1 MTPWTTSTGF
11 WRLPSAPPTRES
23 LWAKS
28 VRHVHNIL
36 SGALGV
42 AVPKLIPAN
51 PAAAAHPPA
60 RQIKAQEQSYPT
72 VDDGQTARFLG
83 SV

>member
-1 MTPWTTSTGF
+1 M
-11 WRLPSAPPTRES
+11 
-23 LWAKS
+23 
-28 VRHVHNIL
+28 
-36 SGALGV
+36 
-42 AVPKLIPAN
+42 PKLIPAN